1 MKSSDVLRSQYSEKR
16 PFDINHVHQ
25 KRKNYIILF
34 ETTEFIKKKGKNLR
48 EVSNILRREK

>member
-1 MKSSDVLRSQYSEKR
+1 MLRSQYSEKR

-25 KRKNYIILF
+25 KRENYIILF